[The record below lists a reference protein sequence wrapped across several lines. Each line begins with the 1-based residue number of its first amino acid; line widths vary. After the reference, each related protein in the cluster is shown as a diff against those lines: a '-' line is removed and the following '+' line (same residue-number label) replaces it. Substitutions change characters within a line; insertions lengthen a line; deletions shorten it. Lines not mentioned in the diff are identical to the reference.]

1 MLDHQKLLLQKLSHD
16 KRLFRKEILKSFKW
30 LRSYEI
36 LSLHRWLKENYGRT
50 HSDVIHEVF
59 EFIAA

>member
-16 KRLFRKEILKSFKW
+16 KGLFRKEIVKSFKW

-59 EFIAA
+59 EFIVV